1 MKMLTALTFLI
12 PILLAANA
20 CVNGSVGVRP
30 LVVEGDYCRIA
41 KPIYYDM
48 DKDTPETIRQIET
61 HNSRFVCV
69 CELDCPKP
77 SSDTTQP

>member
-1 MKMLTALTFLI
+1 
-12 PILLAANA
+12 
-20 CVNGSVGVRP
+20 
-30 LVVEGDYCRIA
+30 VVEGDYCRIA